1 MSLLGL
7 VLMPGC
13 SSSEDSID
21 INEENVPTVKAK
33 FIFSFDGQVAG
44 RHKASTRMDADV
56 VQNTGEFRGISD
68 VRMLCFNQYPSKDS
82 KKIGKTIEM
91 RTTDETVDVSQNND
105 HSEFREVNVP
115 IGTNHFSF
123 YAKATDDVPIV
134 SHVDKMKYG
143 LIETVGLSRSSY
155 QDNSRI
161 RFKPVP
167 ICDSDDPFGGS
178 AVGRRLFNLLNDLMS
193 ITVSADAPN
202 NKWSTANNLYLNEA
216 YQRMKQLK
224 TLSSYNVQTMLTA
237 IYQFVDIVMSGNKLL
252 VPDDQ
257 CYTLAIA
264 IAKKIAEC
272 FTTTPTSEGATLTA
286 DYQGFPADI
295 YLPAGAAR
303 IIWDETTEKFV
314 VPAKQA
320 YGKELDVL
328 SINDYVY
335 PMNLQYQ
342 VLSNIVAS
350 DEVVVMTDT
359 ETGGGSGSGG
369 GSDSGGS
376 GSSTTGSSW
385 QELINDLYEDAPT
398 VVSETTQS
406 VAMVKQVNYAVGQ
419 MELKAILANSFLYD
433 AKGKSV
439 DVSDGFTLKGYIVGG
454 QREVDYNF
462 QPVEGSRSY
471 AIYDIFPSLGNTPQ
485 KVTASDWTEEDYI
498 LGMGTGAN
506 DNIYLALELVN
517 DCADFQGADGVI
529 AHGATFYL
537 VANLSPAEGQNYSTS
552 LNQIFDRDHA
562 TKVELT
568 INQGWRDANGDG
580 VPDPDLDNEGNP
592 KPLTG
597 LATATYGLPNLD
609 IPHPTVGLSVN
620 LLWERGLYY
629 DDIILSR
636 YKE

>member
-7 VLMPGC
+7 VLMSSC

-21 INEENVPTVKAK
+21 NNEENVPTVKAK

-44 RHKASTRMDADV
+44 HHKSSTRMDANV
-56 VQNTGEFRGISD
+56 VQNTGVFRGISD
-68 VRMLCFNQYPSKDS
+68 VRMLCFNQYPTKDS

-91 RTTDETVDVSQNND
+91 KTTDESVDVSQEND
-105 HSEFREVNVP
+105 YSEFREVNVP
-115 IGTNHFSF
+115 LGTNHFSF
-123 YAKATDDVPIV
+123 YAKATDDITVV
-134 SHVDKMKYG
+134 SHRDKMKYG
-143 LIETVGLSRSSY
+143 IIETEGLSRSSY
-155 QDNSRI
+155 QDNSKI

-167 ICDSDDPFGGS
+167 ICSSEAPFGGS
-178 AVGRRLFNLLNDLMS
+178 EVGQRLFDLLNDLMN
-193 ITVSADAPN
+193 ITVVADAPN
-202 NKWSTANNLYLNEA
+202 NKWSTANSLYLNEA

-237 IYQFVDIVMSGNKLL
+237 IYKFVDIVMSGDELL
-252 VPDDQ
+252 VPDNQ
-257 CYTLAIA
+257 CYTLASA
-264 IAKKIAEC
+264 IATKIAEC

-286 DYQGFPADI
+286 AYQGFPDDI

-303 IIWDETTEKFV
+303 ISWDETTEKFV

-320 YGKELDVL
+320 YGKDLDVL

-359 ETGGGSGSGG
+359 
-369 GSDSGGS
+369 GS
-376 GSSTTGSSW
+376 GSSSGSGTDPSNDDANW
-385 QELINDLYEDAPT
+385 QNLIDDLYSGASDR
-398 VVSETTQS
+398 VVETTQS

-419 MELKAILANSFLYD
+419 MELKAILANNILYD
-433 AKGKSV
+433 ANGQAV
-439 DVSDGFTLKGYIVGG
+439 NASDGFTLKGYIVGG
-454 QREVDYNF
+454 QRVVDYNF
-462 QPVEGSRSY
+462 QPVEDSRSY
-471 AIYDIFPSLGNTPQ
+471 AIYDIFPSLGDTPQ
-485 KVTASDWTEEDYI
+485 KVTVADWTDKDYI
-498 LGMGTGAN
+498 LGMGTETN
-506 DNIYLALELVN
+506 ENINLALELVN
-517 DCADFQGADGVI
+517 DCDAFQGADGVI

-537 VANLSPAEGQNYSTS
+537 VANLVPSEGEGYSTS

-568 INQGWRDANGDG
+568 INQGWRDKDGDG
-580 VPDPDLDNEGNP
+580 VPDPDLDDEENP

-629 DDIILSR
+629 DDVVLSR
-636 YKE
+636 YAE

>member
-7 VLMPGC
+7 VLMPSC

-21 INEENVPTVKAK
+21 NSEENVPTVKAK
-33 FIFSFDGQVAG
+33 FIFSFDGQVAS
-44 RHKASTRMDADV
+44 RHKSSTRTDADV
-56 VQNTGEFRGISD
+56 VQNTGVFRGISD
-68 VRMLCFNQYPSKDS
+68 VRMFCFNQYPTKDS
-82 KKIGKTIEM
+82 RKIGKTIEM
-91 RTTDETVDVSQNND
+91 KTTDESVDVSQEND

-123 YAKATDDVPIV
+123 YAKATDDVAVV
-134 SHVDKMKYG
+134 SHEDKMRYG
-143 LIETVGLSRSSY
+143 IIETEGLSTSSY
-155 QDNSRI
+155 QGNSGI

-167 ICDSDDPFGGS
+167 ICTSDAPFGGS
-178 AVGRRLFNLLNDLMS
+178 AVGQRLFDLLNDLMS
-193 ITVSADAPN
+193 MTVAADAPN
-202 NKWSTANNLYLNEA
+202 NKWSTANSLYLNEA

-237 IYQFVDIVMSGNKLL
+237 IYKFVDVVMSGDEVL

-257 CYTLAIA
+257 CYTLASA
-264 IAKKIAEC
+264 IAAKIAEC
-272 FTTTPTSEGATLTA
+272 FTTTPTAEGATLTA
-286 DYQGFPADI
+286 DYQGFPGDL

-303 IIWDETTEKFV
+303 ITWDETTEGFV

-342 VLSNIVAS
+342 VLSDIVAS

-359 ETGGGSGSGG
+359 GSGSG
-369 GSDSGGS
+369 SGADPS
-376 GSSTTGSSW
+376 NDEANW
-385 QELINDLYEDAPT
+385 QDLIDDLYSDASNQ
-398 VVSETTQS
+398 VGETTKS

-433 AKGKSV
+433 AHGQV
-439 DVSDGFTLKGYIVGG
+439 VNASDGFTLKGYVVGG
-454 QREVDYNF
+454 QRRVDYNF
-462 QPVEGSRSY
+462 QPVEGSRLY
-471 AIYDIFPSLGNTPQ
+471 AIYDIFPSLGETPQ
-485 KVTASDWTEEDYI
+485 KVTAADWTDKDYI
-498 LGMGTGAN
+498 LGMGTSAN
-506 DNIYLALELVN
+506 ENIRIALELVN
-517 DCADFQGADGVI
+517 DCDAFQGADGVI

-537 VANLSPAEGQNYSTS
+537 VANLVPSEGTGYSTS

-568 INQGWRDANGDG
+568 INQGWRDKDGDG
-580 VPDPDLDNEGNP
+580 VPDPDLDSEGNP

-597 LATATYGLPNLD
+597 LATATYGLPDLD

-629 DDIILSR
+629 DDVVLTR
-636 YKE
+636 YANNN

>member
-56 VQNTGEFRGISD
+56 VQNTGAFRGISD

-105 HSEFREVNVP
+105 RSEFREVNVP

-155 QDNSRI
+155 QDNSGI

-178 AVGRRLFNLLNDLMS
+178 AVGLRLFNLLNDLMS

-237 IYQFVDIVMSGNKLL
+237 IYQFVDIVMSGNELL

-257 CYTLAIA
+257 CYTLASA
-264 IAKKIAEC
+264 IATKIVEC
-272 FTTTPTSEGATLTA
+272 FTATPTFEGATLTA

-303 IIWDETTEKFV
+303 IVWDETTEKFV

-359 ETGGGSGSGG
+359 ETGGGSDSG
-369 GSDSGGS
+369 GGS

-419 MELKAILANSFLYD
+419 MELKAMLANSFLYD

-537 VANLSPAEGQNYSTS
+537 VANLAPSEGVGYSTS

-562 TKVELT
+562 TKVKLT
-568 INQGWRDANGDG
+568 INQGWRDTNGDG

>member
-1 MSLLGL
+1 MSFLGL

-21 INEENVPTVKAK
+21 NNEENVPTVKAR

-44 RHKASTRMDADV
+44 RHKSSTRMDADV
-56 VQNTGEFRGISD
+56 VQNTGDFRGISD
-68 VRMLCFNQYPSKDS
+68 VRMLCFNQYPNKDS

-91 RTTDETVDVSQNND
+91 KTTDESVDVSQEND
-105 HSEFREVNVP
+105 YSEFREVNVP
-115 IGTNHFSF
+115 VGTNHFSF

-134 SHVDKMKYG
+134 SHLDKMKYG
-143 LIETVGLSRSSY
+143 LIETVGLSRNSY
-155 QDNSRI
+155 QDNSGI

-167 ICDSDDPFGGS
+167 ICSSDDPFGGS
-178 AVGRRLFNLLNDLMS
+178 AVGLRLFNLLNDLMS

-202 NKWSTANNLYLNEA
+202 NKWSTANSLYLNEA

-224 TLSSYNVQTMLTA
+224 TLSSYNVQTMLAA
-237 IYQFVDIVMSGNKLL
+237 IYQFVDIVMSGNELL

-257 CYTLAIA
+257 CYTLASA
-264 IAKKIAEC
+264 IATKIAEC
-272 FTTTPTSEGATLTA
+272 FTATPTSEGATLTA

-303 IIWDETTEKFV
+303 VTWDETTEKFV

-342 VLSNIVAS
+342 VLSDIVAS

-369 GSDSGGS
+369 GSGP
-376 GSSTTGSSW
+376 STTGSSW
-385 QELINDLYEDAPT
+385 QEMINDLYDDAPT
-398 VVSETTQS
+398 VVSETTRS
-406 VAMVKQVNYAVGQ
+406 VAMVNQVNYAVGQ
-419 MELKAILANSFLYD
+419 MELKAMLANSILYD
-433 AKGKSV
+433 ANGQDV

-454 QREVDYNF
+454 QCEVDYNF

-506 DNIYLALELVN
+506 ENIYLALELVN

-537 VANLSPAEGQNYSTS
+537 VANLAPSEGVGYSTS

-562 TKVELT
+562 TKVKLT
-568 INQGWRDANGDG
+568 INQGWRDTNGDG

-597 LATATYGLPNLD
+597 LATATYGLPNLE

-629 DDIILSR
+629 DDVVLSR
-636 YKE
+636 YIE